1 LIESAK
7 SMNELLQFL
16 NKEFD
21 QVACFENNNHLDK
34 YGQFERFI
42 AFGAAQILKL
52 NAGDAFE
59 RFEKL
64 ISKSQLPICFILA
77 YDLKNEV
84 ESLESK
90 NKNHCEC
97 PDLIAFEPL
106 HLLQVKENQLEYFH
120 HSSAEA
126 IEWSAN
132 FNINILPY
140 HKHQPAVNKDF
151 QHTVSKNEYVNHFN
165 AIKNHIQKGD
175 IYEINYCIPFEAT
188 YINLNPVET
197 FCNLQA
203 NAPAPFGAFL
213 KFDEFFLMS
222 SSPERFLKKSGNHL
236 ISQPIKGTAKRHD
249 DEKTDKMVKE
259 LLRQDIKEQ
268 NENVMIVDLVR
279 NDLSKI
285 ATKNSVKVEELFG
298 IYSFAKVHQMIST
311 VTAICKEET
320 DSTNILKACFP
331 MASMT
336 GTPKYKA
343 MQLIEKYENFKRCFY
358 SGAIGHITSTGDL
371 DSSVIIRSVIF
382 NEKIKKAFVA
392 AGSAITAMA
401 EAEMEY
407 EECLLKVD
415 GVLNSIVCYD

>member
-1 LIESAK
+1 MIESAK

-21 QVACFENNNHLDK
+21 QVACFENNNHVDK

-42 AFGAAQILKL
+42 AFGAAQTLKL
-52 NAGDAFE
+52 KTGDAFE
-59 RFEKL
+59 RFDEL
-64 ISKSQLPICFILA
+64 ISKAELPICFILA

-84 ESLESK
+84 ETLESK

-106 HLLQVKENQLEYFH
+106 HLLRAKADQLEYFH
-120 HSSAEA
+120 HPSTKA
-126 IEWSAN
+126 IEWSPN
-132 FNINILPY
+132 SNINILPY
-140 HKHQPAVNKDF
+140 QKHQPAINKGF
-151 QHTVSKNEYVNHFN
+151 QCTVSKNEYVSHFN
-165 AIKNHIQKGD
+165 DIKNHIQRGD

-188 YINLNPVET
+188 DIKLNTVET

-203 NAPAPFGAFL
+203 SAPAPFGAFL
-213 KFDEFFLMS
+213 KFDEFYLMS
-222 SSPERFLKKSGNHL
+222 SSPERFLKKSGNQL

-249 DEKTDKMVKE
+249 DEKTDKRIKE
-259 LLRQDIKEQ
+259 LLSQDIKEQ

-279 NDLSKI
+279 NDLSKV

-311 VTAICKEET
+311 VSAICKDET
-320 DSTNILKACFP
+320 KSTAVLKACFP

-343 MQLIEKYENFKRCFY
+343 MQLIEKYEHFRRGFY
-358 SGAIGHITSTGDL
+358 SGAIGHITSADDF

-382 NEKIKKAFVA
+382 NEKTKKAFVA
-392 AGSAITAMA
+392 AGSAITDMA
-401 EAEMEY
+401 DAEKEY
-407 EECLLKVD
+407 KECLLKVE